1 MEKKKLPW
9 WTWVLPIAIFH
20 IATRLSLTYQIA
32 PGVSTFYFPVAL
44 GFVMVRWWGYRILPA
59 LYINSVLSA
68 GLWGINKIEYY
79 PIFGL
84 LDVLEVWLSYLLVK
98 ERFKETAWS
107 PNPTDLIIYGVH
119 GVMIPAG
126 ITALIAQLFL
136 LLTQNTTSA
145 SAPWNGINAFLG
157 DMMGGIALSLPLLIV
172 LTPLMEK
179 RKLNIFP
186 VDNFELQWRWT
197 IPLNEK
203 GLLLTGAI
211 VVLVL
216 SISAPIFR
224 TWYFMGFF
232 VLLPAIWYG
241 LEFSIIV
248 NTFIAFL
255 TLAYPAIAGQ
265 RWPQTID
272 SIQIVATLL
281 TLSFTALV
289 AGSAVSYFRKRLTRV
304 KNAEN
309 ELKLAKD
316 QAEEASRAK
325 SDFLARMSHEIR
337 TPLNSVLGM
346 LELLKE
352 TNLSK
357 DQERYLT
364 LFSHAGENLKALIND
379 LLDFSKIEAKA
390 LTIENIS
397 YNLHST
403 IRSVFE
409 ILQIKAEEKGLRFEL
424 NIANDVPLFQMGDP
438 TRLRQVLFNLIGNA
452 LKFTDEGEVYIDVTV
467 EPAPE
472 KVIEDI
478 KPVQEAFTET
488 PEGSFD
494 ETEKL
499 TGKTTEVPA
508 KKTSFGKLLIDVRDT
523 GIGIPRDKQQII
535 FSPFVQGETAIT
547 RKYGGTGLG
556 LVISK
561 NLVEIMGGQMELRS
575 LAGRG
580 TTFRIILP
588 HRPDLLGPQEKAKA
602 TPAKWPAYF
611 GDRRFKILLVDDSE
625 DNRVLITHYLKSMP
639 FDFVEAVNG
648 KEAVERYNET
658 KFDLIFMDM
667 QMPVMS
673 GYKAT
678 ELIRHIEKEQ
688 HRPHTCI
695 IALTATAVLED
706 LQRTISSGCDQYMV
720 KPVKKAEVVDAL
732 IHALTTKVPD
742 SEAFKEPPSPSI

>member
-1 MEKKKLPW
+1 MEKRNLPW
-9 WTWVLPIAIFH
+9 WTWVLPLVIFH
-20 IATRLSLTYQIA
+20 LGTRLSLTYQIS
-32 PGVSTFYFPVAL
+32 PGVSTFYFPVAFA
-44 GFVMVRWWGYRILPA
+44 FVMVRWWGYRILPA
-59 LYINSVLSA
+59 LYINAVLSA

-79 PIFGL
+79 PFYGL
-84 LDVLEVWLSYLLVK
+84 VETLEVWLSYLLVK
-98 ERFKETAWS
+98 ERFKDAPWS

-126 ITALIAQLFL
+126 IAAAVGQGVLLITGNANSSTAI
-136 LLTQNTTSA
+136 
-145 SAPWNGINAFLG
+145 WVGISSFVG
-157 DMMGGIALSLPLLIV
+157 DLMGGVSVAVPLLIV
-172 LTPLMEK
+172 LTPVLEK
-179 RKLNIFP
+179 RKLNLFP
-186 VDNFELQWRWT
+186 VDNFELQWRWR
-197 IPLNEK
+197 IPLKEK
-203 GLLLTGAI
+203 GLLAI
-211 VVLVL
+211 AGSSALLL
-216 SISAPIFR
+216 SISMPIFR
-224 TWYFMGFF
+224 IWYFMGIF

-241 LEFSIIV
+241 LEFAIIV
-248 NTFIAFL
+248 NTIIVFL

-265 RWPQTID
+265 RWPQNLE

-289 AGSAVSYFRKRLTRV
+289 AGSAVTYFRKRITRV
-304 KNAEN
+304 INAEN
-309 ELKLAKD
+309 ELKIAKE
-316 QAEEASRAK
+316 QAEDASRAK
-325 SDFLARMSHEIR
+325 SEFLARMSHEIR

-409 ILQIKAEEKGLRFEL
+409 ILQIKAEEKGLKFEL
-424 NIANDVPLFQMGDP
+424 NIADDVPLYQMGDP

-452 LKFTDEGEVYIDVTV
+452 LKFTDEGEVYIEVSI
-467 EPAPE
+467 E
-472 KVIEDI
+472 KG
-478 KPVQEAFTET
+478 PQE
-488 PEGSFD
+488 
-494 ETEKL
+494 
-499 TGKTTEVPA
+499 
-508 KKTSFGKLLIDVRDT
+508 KLLIEVRDT

-535 FSPFVQGETAIT
+535 FSPFIQGETTTT

-561 NLVEIMGGQMELRS
+561 NLVEIMGGQMDLRS
-575 LAGRG
+575 LPGRG
-580 TTFRIILP
+580 TTCRISLTDG
-588 HRPDLLGPQEKAKA
+588 PDYIGPQEKTKT
-602 TPAKWPAYF
+602 TPVKWP
-611 GDRRFKILLVDDSE
+611 DSPNNRRYKILLVDDSE
-625 DNRVLITHYLKSMP
+625 DNRVLITHYLKAMP
-639 FDFVEAVNG
+639 IDFVEAVNG
-648 KEAVERYNET
+648 KEAVEKYNEST
-658 KFDLIFMDM
+658 FDLIFMDM

-678 ELIRHIEKEQ
+678 EIIRHIEREKK
-688 HRPHTCI
+688 RPHTCI
-695 IALTATAVLED
+695 IALTATAVLEE
-706 LQRTISSGCDQYMV
+706 LERTLKSGCDQYMV

-732 IHALTTKVPD
+732 IQAFTTKVPK